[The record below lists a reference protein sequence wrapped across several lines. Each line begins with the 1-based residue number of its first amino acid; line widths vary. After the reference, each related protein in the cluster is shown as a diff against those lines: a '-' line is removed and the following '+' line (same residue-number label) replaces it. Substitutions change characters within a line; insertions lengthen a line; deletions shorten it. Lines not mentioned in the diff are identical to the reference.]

1 MGPMLKRLLIVAVV
15 IVLVAGVYVYREI
28 RPQANVGAGYV
39 AHQVCSCVFVAK
51 RSYESC
57 LLDLLPTMDAIQS
70 EVVEVQGKNGIRG
83 WVTVLANRT
92 ALHTSGLG
100 CALD

>member
-1 MGPMLKRLLIVAVV
+1 MLRRLLIVGLV
-15 IVLVAGVYVYREI
+15 IVLVVGVYVYHEI
-28 RPQANVGAGYV
+28 RPQANMGAGYV

-57 LLDLLPTMDAIQS
+57 LLDLLPTMDEIRS
-70 EVVEVQGKNGIRG
+70 EVVEVRGKDGIRG
-83 WVTVLANRT
+83 WIPVLADRT